1 MSPSYLLLIWV
12 HLLSAVAWIGGML
25 FLSLIL
31 APLVRSRT
39 ATPEFA
45 ALFRCAARRFRFV
58 VWIALTVLVS
68 TGPILLP
75 QRGLSV
81 LDPAG
86 WPLIF
91 WVKLSLVTLLV
102 AFTAAH
108 DLVLGPRVG
117 EIAAIPEG
125 ARSSGEQVLVSTASW
140 LPRLALLLAL
150 GVIAAAVIL
159 ARS

>member
-1 MSPSYLLLIWV
+1 
-12 HLLSAVAWIGGML
+12 ML
-25 FLSLIL
+25 FLSLVL
-31 APLVRSRT
+31 APLVRSRV
-39 ATPEFA
+39 AVPEFA
-45 ALFRCAARRFRFV
+45 ALFRIAARRFRLV
-58 VWIALTVLVS
+58 VWTALAMLVT
-68 TGPILLP
+68 TGPLLLH

-81 LDPAG
+81 LDMQG
-86 WPLIF
+86 WPVIL
-91 WVKLSLVTLLV
+91 WTKLGLVALLV
-102 AFTAAH
+102 ALTVAH